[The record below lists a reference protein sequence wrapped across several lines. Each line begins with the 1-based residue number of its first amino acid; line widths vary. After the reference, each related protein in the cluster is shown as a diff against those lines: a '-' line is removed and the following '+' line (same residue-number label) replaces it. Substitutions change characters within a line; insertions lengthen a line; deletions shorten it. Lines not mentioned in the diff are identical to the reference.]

1 MRGSTMKRR
10 WLLLLLVTSA
20 LAGLASGCGRG
31 TPPTPTTPS
40 SVSDSPA
47 TLTFPGQDWGYPSP
61 AAFYPREPGYI
72 RMSFLFD
79 TLTWKD
85 EAGIIPWLA
94 NGWEV
99 SEDGTRWTFTLHPGV
114 RWHDGQP
121 LTAGDVAFTFEY
133 MREHLDAFKWFALVG
148 SLPVKCCRAQARPD
162 VNVRA
167 HKPSPAG

>member
-1 MRGSTMKRR
+1 MRESTMKRR
-10 WLLLLLVTSA
+10 WLILLLVTSA

-85 EAGIIPWLA
+85 EAGIIPWPA

-99 SEDGTRWTFTLHPGV
+99 SEDGTRWTRSHFTRGS
-114 RWHDGQP
+114 GGM
-121 LTAGDVAFTFEY
+121 T
-133 MREHLDAFKWFALVG
+133 G
-148 SLPVKCCRAQARPD
+148 SLSPLGTW
-162 VNVRA
+162 
-167 HKPSPAG
+167 PSPSST